1 MKAAPRDGEGLTR
14 RGGSYATPDTEHVNC
29 IAYDINRTYTC
40 QTDAR
45 LTASRCLYTA
55 ACSSNSEPDSVVTL
69 SDEIFHA
76 LAKDILSGAA
86 EPGVRLDEPSICR
99 KFNVSRTP
107 IREALRR
114 LSGTGLVEITP
125 RRGVTV
131 ARIDAEQL
139 NDMFEALAELE
150 GLCAR
155 LSAVRMTTL
164 EKKRLEILNA
174 SRPSRIADG
183 EKDLALL
190 NNEFHELIYQG
201 SHNLSIAAATR
212 GFRQR
217 LAPFRALQFVPGQT
231 EYSFHE
237 HDDIARAIVNSDTE
251 RAYTAM
257 RDHVTGTGLQVIEH
271 FSRNREAP
279 AGKKSPSRRRRAG

>member
-1 MKAAPRDGEGLTR
+1 M
-14 RGGSYATPDTEHVNC
+14 
-29 IAYDINRTYTC
+29 
-40 QTDAR
+40 
-45 LTASRCLYTA
+45 
-55 ACSSNSEPDSVVTL
+55 TL

-76 LAKDILSGAA
+76 LVKDILSGAI
-86 EPGVRLDEPSICR
+86 EPGGRLDEPSISR

-131 ARIDAEQL
+131 ARIDVEQL
-139 NDMFEALAELE
+139 NDMFEALAEFE

-155 LSAVRMTTL
+155 LGAVRMTTL

-174 SRPSRIADG
+174 KRQRRIAEG
-183 EKDLALL
+183 EKDLVLL
-190 NNEFHELIYQG
+190 NNEFHEAIYLG
-201 SHNLSIAAATR
+201 SHNASIAATTR

-237 HDDIARAIVNSDTE
+237 HDDIARAILASDPE
-251 RAYTAM
+251 QAYTLM

-271 FSRNREAP
+271 FSLARQNPSAKSSRSAVGAAAP
-279 AGKKSPSRRRRAG
+279 APAKLSRRR